1 MPVTTPQGTLD
12 FKKVDRVTFVGA
24 SSNTVIDTTT
34 GSLGV
39 GVGVGGPTSNLHVVG
54 NALISSN
61 LTVGGNVSDLNV
73 VSNVNMLHTS
83 NTSSIKLNSN
93 VVAEFPRSK
102 GNLKKYPQVALTTN
116 TLTNGYGVSASSEN
130 NGTSTG
136 QAYRLFDG
144 NFKNNRGYHS
154 AVAYADGVYTG
165 SASITDANGYVH
177 SGEWIKL
184 QMPTSKSIKL
194 QGFTFFTRSEAGNY
208 KSRIPNDGVFLG
220 SGDGIN
226 WYPIHYF
233 YGIEAEERQ
242 CVKKHF
248 QPVNHSYYNHFAL
261 VAYTLARNSLA
272 TALNFAELELL
283 GTTESD
289 EHGSGTDVVF
299 KSVVNS
305 PPTDSLE
312 LYYDAKNLENG
323 SSVSSVDDLKPSGT
337 AINGTASGT
346 VTVSDKAF
354 AFNSTTSDR
363 ITATTTLSGNQV
375 VTVAVWVKLS
385 DLTTAQHY
393 ICELGGP
400 TGHNRISL
408 YYSDNFGIRVVVV
421 NDYRTRYHPKPNEW
435 VHLAFTYEG
444 GVNSHWTRGEDSIR
458 MYINGEI
465 WKFES
470 YYGNDNSNPLLNLP
484 SSSLFQFP
492 GRNGTIDHHMD
503 SSIANIRLYSRVL
516 TQSEIWNLYAYQ
528 KESFGHGD
536 LSMIL
541 KNGRLGIGKVEP
553 EATLDVNGTIQAGN
567 MPLKFYVIE
576 GTSPSSGTILEI
588 HEFPEG
594 INLAKIVHISGV
606 TVSATGSVG
615 TFIRHGSG
623 QWEVDIWVYANGSPP
638 RILLSGFD
646 ATTSSN
652 FRDKKFRLFIAT
664 M

>member
-1 MPVTTPQGTLD
+1 MPITTPQGTLD

-39 GVGVGGPTSNLHVVG
+39 GVDGNGPTSKLHVVG
-54 NALISSN
+54 NTRLEGDI
-61 LTVGGNVSDLNV
+61 
-73 VSNVNMLHTS
+73 NMLHTS
-83 NTSSIKLNSN
+83 NTASIKLNSN

-102 GNLKKYPQVALTTN
+102 GNLKKYPRVALTTN
-116 TLTNGYGVSASSEN
+116 TLTNEYSVSASSES
-130 NGTSTG
+130 NGTSSG

-144 NFKNNRGYHS
+144 NFNNDRGYHS
-154 AVAYADGVYTG
+154 AVTYSNGLYTG

-184 QMPTSKSIKL
+184 RMPTSESIKL
-194 QGFTFFTRSEAGNY
+194 QGFTFFTRSETTANY
-208 KSRIPNDGVFLG
+208 SYRIPNDGVFLG
-220 SGDGIN
+220 STDGIN
-226 WYPIHYF
+226 WYTIHYF
-233 YGIEAEERQ
+233 YGIEVENRQ

-261 VAYTLARNSLA
+261 VAYTLRRNTGS
-272 TALNFAELELL
+272 TTLNFAELELL
-283 GTTESD
+283 GTTVSD
-289 EHGSGTDVVF
+289 EHGSGTDTVF

-312 LYYDAKNLENG
+312 LYYDAKGLING

-346 VTVSDKAF
+346 VMVSDKAF
-354 AFNSTTSDR
+354 AFNSATSDR

-385 DLTTAQHY
+385 DLTTDQHY
-393 ICELGGP
+393 ICALGGP
-400 TGHNRISL
+400 TGDNRISL

-465 WKFES
+465 WKYES
-470 YYGNDNSNPLLNLP
+470 YYGNNNSDPPLNLP

-492 GRNGTIDHHMD
+492 GQNGASNHHMD

-576 GTSPSSGTILEI
+576 GTSPSSGTSLEI

-606 TVSATGSVG
+606 NVSGTGSVG

-623 QWEVDIWVYANGSPP
+623 QWEVDIWVYADESPP

-646 ATTSSN
+646 ATTYSN